1 MNRFDLQQQTDHCY
15 DGFPAAARPVIG
27 ITANYGEQN
36 AKLGEGYYKQVLRA
50 GGTPLIIPP
59 DSKRETLFAT
69 LDRIDAL
76 LLSGG
81 ADINPLYQGEE
92 PQPALG
98 GINAERD
105 LPELL
110 ITRLAY
116 NRQMPILGI
125 CRGIQTLATA
135 LGGKVCQDISKGGKV
150 CHDISEGG
158 SVCDGFPVA
167 KIKHSQDADRSEPT
181 HTVTIAEDSTLLY
194 NIYRDTDP
202 TPDPSPTREGRN
214 AASLATR
221 AGRNAASLATGEGID
236 CSRLYVNSF
245 HHQAVSDPGPHFRV
259 AATAPDGIIE
269 AIESTEFKPIV
280 GVQWHPEC
288 MGDSG
293 KPLFEWLVSEARRY
307 REAQCLHD
315 RILTLD
321 THCDTPMAF
330 HLEPNKTVENRD
342 PNKTVENRDPNK
354 TVENRGNIPNM
365 ATRDSRI
372 LVDLPK
378 MTEGRLDATIMV
390 AYIPQ
395 KMQESAF
402 AYANSI
408 FDQIETIVA
417 DNASHLALARTPQ
430 DLWLNK
436 RSGRK
441 SIMLGIENGKALEG
455 NLQNIQHFK
464 DRGIVYITLCHNG
477 DNDICDSAKGDQT
490 HGGVSGFGQQVI
502 EEMNRLGIMVDLSHA
517 HERSFYDALD
527 LSKTPIVCSHSSC
540 RALCDH
546 PRNLTDDQMRALAAK
561 GGVCQ
566 ITLYPGFLKSDL
578 SPLTSHL
585 SPLSEATIL
594 DAMQHLDHAIQVMG
608 IDHVGLGTDF
618 DGDGGVPGLADA
630 SELLN
635 FTRELLARRYCEAD
649 IQKIWGGNFLR
660 VMQQV
665 QGKE

>member
-1 MNRFDLQQQTDHCY
+1 MNRFDLHQQTNCCY
-15 DGFPAAARPVIG
+15 DGFPAGERPVVG

-36 AKLGEGYYKQVLRA
+36 AKLAEGYYKQVLKA

-59 DSKRETLFAT
+59 DSNREVLFAT

-81 ADINPLYQGEE
+81 ADINPLYQGEQ

-135 LGGKVCQDISKGGKV
+135 LGGKVLQDINTASPAAASPASV
-150 CHDISEGG
+150 SPASLPPEQA
-158 SVCDGFPVA
+158 SVCGGFPPGQVSVCGGFPA
-167 KIKHSQDADRSEPT
+167 TKIKHSQDADRSEPT
-181 HTVTIAEDSTLLY
+181 HSVSIEEGSTLY
-194 NIYRDTDP
+194 NIYSGSKFFTLHSSLF
-202 TPDPSPTREGRN
+202 TPHS
-214 AASLATR
+214 SLFTPHS
-221 AGRNAASLATGEGID
+221 SLFT
-236 CSRLYVNSF
+236 LYVNSF
-245 HHQAVSDPGPHFRV
+245 HHQAVSDPGPHLRV

-269 AIESTEFKPIV
+269 AIESAEHKPIM

-288 MGDSG
+288 MGQDG
-293 KPLFEWLVSEARRY
+293 AALFEWLVSEARLY
-307 REAQCLHD
+307 RKTQRLHD

-321 THCDTPMAF
+321 THCDTPMF
-330 HLEPNKTVENRD
+330 FPQGINF
-342 PNKTVENRDPNK
+342 
-354 TVENRGNIPNM
+354 

-395 KMQESAF
+395 KMEESAYD
-402 AYANSI
+402 YANSI
-408 FDQIETIVA
+408 FDKIETIVA
-417 DNASHLALARTPQ
+417 SNASHLALARTPQ
-430 DLWLNK
+430 DLWQNK
-436 RSGRK
+436 RAGRK

-455 NLQNIQHFK
+455 NLQNIRHFK
-464 DRGIVYITLCHNG
+464 ERGIVYITLCHNG
-477 DNDICDSAKGDQT
+477 DNDICDSAKGEQT
-490 HGGVSGFGQQVI
+490 HGGVSDFGQQVI

-517 HERSFYDALD
+517 HEKSFYDALD
-527 LSKTPIVCSHSSC
+527 ISKTPIVCSHSSC

-546 PRNLTDDQMRALAAK
+546 PRNLTDDQMRALARK

-566 ITLYPGFLKSDL
+566 ITLYPGFLVSQPSTL
-578 SPLTSHL
+578 NSQPSTLNSQPT
-585 SPLSEATIL
+585 EATIL
-594 DAMQHLDHAIQVMG
+594 DAMAHLDHAISVMG

-618 DGDGGVPGLADA
+618 DGDGGIPGLANA
-630 SELLN
+630 SELTL
-635 FTRELLARRYCEAD
+635 FTRQLLARRYSEED

-660 VMQQV
+660 VMQQASV
-665 QGKE
+665 SGGFPAGRKNKQQAI